1 MFGWIKEYKRKKL
14 LKLCRSEVATGFINL
29 SNITSL
35 GFIFAITSQESLSD
49 LMDVYRFLKFKG
61 IPFKG
66 LAIETQKNVFPRV
79 APQKRANSQQAD
91 GANSQQL
98 HGAKPQPVIPDEIAQ
113 ALCLKVIPYE
123 KLNWVG
129 VVDEE
134 EVKDFFASQ
143 TDLFISF
150 NSSGC
155 FTLDHTFASYVK
167 SPMRVGMENNPE
179 MPYSL
184 VFEGKDK
191 SILSPVD
198 YLNQIFHYLHIIK
211 TK

>member
-1 MFGWIKEYKRKKL
+1 MLGWIKEYQRKKL
-14 LKLCRSEVATGFINL
+14 LKNCRREIATNFINL

-66 LAIETQKNVFPRV
+66 LAIETQKNV
-79 APQKRANSQQAD
+79 
-91 GANSQQL
+91 L
-98 HGAKPQPVIPDEIAQ
+98 AKIAQEPLLKELEQ
-113 ALCLKVIPYE
+113 ALCLKVVPYE
-123 KLNWVG
+123 KLSWTG
-129 VVDEE
+129 TVDDA
-134 EVKDFFASQ
+134 EVKEFFASQ

-150 NSSGC
+150 NPNRC
-155 FTLDHTFASYVK
+155 FTIDHTFSAYVE
-167 SPMRVGMENNPE
+167 SPVRVGMENNPDI
-179 MPYSL
+179 PYSL
-184 VFEGKDK
+184 VFEGKEK
-191 SILSPVD
+191 TLLTPLD

>member
-1 MFGWIKEYKRKKL
+1 MFGWIKDYKRKKL
-14 LKLCRSEVATGFINL
+14 LKSCRSEVATSFINL

-79 APQKRANSQQAD
+79 APQP
-91 GANSQQL
+91 GA
-98 HGAKPQPVIPDEIAQ
+98 GKPQPQFPEEIAN
-113 ALCLKVIPYE
+113 AFCLKVVPYE
-123 KLNWVG
+123 KLSWVG

-150 NSSGC
+150 NSNGC

-191 SILSPVD
+191 SVLSPVD

>member
-1 MFGWIKEYKRKKL
+1 
-14 LKLCRSEVATGFINL
+14 
-29 SNITSL
+29 
-35 GFIFAITSQESLSD
+35 
-49 LMDVYRFLKFKG
+49 MDVYRFLKFKG

-79 APQKRANSQQAD
+79 APQPGAGKSQHQQQSGAKEQQGSKEQQQAEPHHQQQP
-91 GANSQQL
+91 GAGKSHHQQQS
-98 HGAKPQPVIPDEIAQ
+98 GAGKQQPQFPDEIAN
-113 ALCLKVIPYE
+113 ALCLKVVPYE
-123 KLNWVG
+123 KLSWVG

-150 NSSGC
+150 NSNGC

-191 SILSPVD
+191 SVLSPVD

>member
-1 MFGWIKEYKRKKL
+1 MFGWIKDYKRKKL
-14 LKLCRSEVATGFINL
+14 LKSCRSEVATSFINL

-79 APQKRANSQQAD
+79 APQPGAGKSQHQLQS
-91 GANSQQL
+91 GARKQQ
-98 HGAKPQPVIPDEIAQ
+98 PQFPEEIAN
-113 ALCLKVIPYE
+113 ALCLKVVPYE
-123 KLNWVG
+123 KLSWVG

-150 NSSGC
+150 NSNGC

-191 SILSPVD
+191 SVLSPVD

>member
-1 MFGWIKEYKRKKL
+1 MFGWIKDYKRKKL
-14 LKLCRSEVATGFINL
+14 LKSCRSEVATSFINL

-79 APQKRANSQQAD
+79 APQS
-91 GANSQQL
+91 GA
-98 HGAKPQPVIPDEIAQ
+98 GKPQPQFPEEIAN
-113 ALCLKVIPYE
+113 ALCLKVVPYE
-123 KLNWVG
+123 KLSWVG

-150 NSSGC
+150 NSNGC

-191 SILSPVD
+191 SVLSPVD